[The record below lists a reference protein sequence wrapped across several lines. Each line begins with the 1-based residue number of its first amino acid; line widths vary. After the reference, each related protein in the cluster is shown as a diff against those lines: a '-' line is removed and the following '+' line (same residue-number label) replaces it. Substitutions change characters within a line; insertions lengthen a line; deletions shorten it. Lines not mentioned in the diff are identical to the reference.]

1 MEISAVNNVP
11 DIITRPK
18 LNIVPGNIQPTDSQ
32 QVQQQSQGLPEDK
45 ENRQVSEE
53 QIKNTIAKINKSLAA
68 HCTKLEISLH
78 DKTNEIMIRVVDTN
92 TGEVIREIPSEKSL
106 DRLAMALE
114 ESGLLVDE
122 KV

>member
-1 MEISAVNNVP
+1 MEISAVNNVTE
-11 DIITRPK
+11 IITRSK
-18 LNIVPGNIQPTDSQ
+18 LHIVPGNSERTDNQ
-32 QVQQQSQGLPEDK
+32 QVQQKNQELPEDK

-53 QIKNTIAKINKSLAA
+53 QIKNTIAQINKSLAA
-68 HCTKLEISLH
+68 HSTKLDISLH

>member
-1 MEISAVNNVP
+1 MEISAVNNGT
-11 DIITRPK
+11 DIIKRPK
-18 LNIVPGNIQPTDSQ
+18 LHIVSGNCETTDKQ
-32 QVQQQSQGLPEDK
+32 QVQQQSQELPEDR

-53 QIKNTIAKINKSLAA
+53 QIKNTIAKINKSLEA
-68 HCTKLEISLH
+68 HCTKLDISFH

-106 DRLAMALE
+106 ERLAMALKE
-114 ESGLLVDE
+114 TGLLVDE